1 MRSDH
6 GIRRD
11 HNFGHLSQKMNAL
24 AFPPKTFEHT
34 GGDTMTQRFLSDEE
48 CFRSA
53 IERLTP
59 PRQAI
64 VLQEG
69 RSLSTLAR
77 AAASR
82 SRNLG
87 EVDVAL
93 SAWLSEHLG
102 ETSQSAKR
110 AAVAAMAFEMD
121 VQWRK
126 CGGDVPDLL
135 TGSRQRLAQTLRDE
149 EGTWN
154 FARNAAVASGAGL
167 WIGAL
172 LVIFPDPAKL
182 QDLPLRARRAAAGFY
197 RRIRALGTRRAV
209 GWLWETKLAPWAEF
223 HLETGDLEH
232 FSREGYLRSYRLVAA
247 CLKARPDLAG
257 VFSASWLNDPK
268 LASISPH
275 LGFVERTGGESGAE
289 LIKLRTEPEQTAF
302 AASRSPSRRR
312 LIETGQYTPEC
323 FGLSWTRSALINW
336 STNGGSPAESERRRS
351 SSVTSVHVSQA
362 AMGG

>member
-1 MRSDH
+1 
-6 GIRRD
+6 
-11 HNFGHLSQKMNAL
+11 
-24 AFPPKTFEHT
+24 
-34 GGDTMTQRFLSDEE
+34 MTRTSVWDEDSF
-48 CFRSA
+48 CFA

-59 PRQAI
+59 VQQA
-64 VLQEG
+64 VLFHEG
-69 RSLSTLAR
+69 ESLSTLVR

-82 SRNLG
+82 SRSLGKLDVVLSSWLLQNLG
-87 EVDVAL
+87 E
-93 SAWLSEHLG
+93 SSE
-102 ETSQSAKR
+102 TAKR
-110 AAVAAMAFEMD
+110 AAIAAMALEMD
-121 VQWRK
+121 AHWRNCCDAVQ
-126 CGGDVPDLL
+126 DVA
-135 TGSRQRLAQTLRDE
+135 TGSRRRLAQSLRVD

-154 FARNAAVASGAGL
+154 LARNAAVASGAGL

-247 CLKARPDLAG
+247 CLKARHDLAG

-312 LIETGQYTPEC
+312 LIETGRYTPEC

-362 AMGG
+362 AMGR

>member
-1 MRSDH
+1 
-6 GIRRD
+6 
-11 HNFGHLSQKMNAL
+11 
-24 AFPPKTFEHT
+24 
-34 GGDTMTQRFLSDEE
+34 MTRTSVLDEDSF
-48 CFRSA
+48 CFA

-59 PRQAI
+59 VQQA
-64 VLQEG
+64 VLLHE
-69 RSLSTLAR
+69 RESLSTLVR

-82 SRNLG
+82 SRSLGKLDVVLSSWLLQNLG
-87 EVDVAL
+87 E
-93 SAWLSEHLG
+93 SSE
-102 ETSQSAKR
+102 TAKR
-110 AAVAAMAFEMD
+110 AAVAAMALEMD
-121 VQWRK
+121 AHWRNCSDAVQ
-126 CGGDVPDLL
+126 DVA
-135 TGSRQRLAQTLRDE
+135 TGSRRRLAQSLRVD

-154 FARNAAVASGAGL
+154 FARNATVASGAGL

-182 QDLPLRARRAAAGFY
+182 QDLPLRARRAAAGFC

-336 STNGGSPAESERRRS
+336 STNGGSPAESESRRS